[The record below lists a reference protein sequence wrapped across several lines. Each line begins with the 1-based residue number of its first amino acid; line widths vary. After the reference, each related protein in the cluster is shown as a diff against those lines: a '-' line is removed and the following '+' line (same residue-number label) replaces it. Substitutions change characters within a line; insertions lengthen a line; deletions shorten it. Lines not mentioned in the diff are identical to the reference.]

1 MAHISEF
8 LKPNPER
15 SEENAPSV
23 FKQLLL
29 FALGFLGLNVIALA
43 VSTIVKAYLALQ
55 YPDPIAYANALQHIS
70 YAATINI
77 VSYVILVVVM
87 FIAAFDVINRLRK
100 QFYRPSVIVKGIGY
114 GMLILLAT
122 IALNA
127 VYLAF
132 GIELTDNAN
141 ESSVTAIMKAYPF
154 FSLIAF
160 VIAGP
165 IVEEITYRLGLFGLL
180 NRANRYLAYV
190 GTFLVFGLI
199 HFDFTNPNIVNELL
213 NLPFYIIAGLLF
225 CYIYE
230 KEGLTV
236 SIYAHMTN
244 NLVSFV
250 FSFIGTDAIVR
261 LM

>member
-1 MAHISEF
+1 M
-8 LKPNPER
+8 
-15 SEENAPSV
+15 
-23 FKQLLL
+23 KQLLL
-29 FALGFLGLNVIALA
+29 FVLGFLGLNLIALA
-43 VSTIVKAYLALQ
+43 VATIVRAFLHSQ
-55 YPDPIAYANALQHIS
+55 YPDPIAYANAIGHIS
-70 YAATINI
+70 YPATVNI

-87 FIAAFDVINRLRK
+87 FIAAFDVINRLKR

-122 IALNA
+122 IALNSL
-127 VYLAF
+127 YLVL
-132 GIELTDNAN
+132 GIELSDNAN

-165 IVEEITYRLGLFGLL
+165 VVEEITYRLGLFGLL
-180 NRANRYLAYV
+180 NRVNRYLAYA

-199 HFDFTNPNIVNELL
+199 HFDFTTTNLVNELL
-213 NLPFYIIAGLLF
+213 NLPFYMTAGLLF

-230 KEGLTV
+230 KEGLTT

-244 NLVSFV
+244 NLVSFLA
-250 FSFIGTDAIVR
+250 SFIASDVFVR
-261 LM
+261 MM